1 MMKTIAPILLACF
14 WFFQA
19 SSQVYEFDT
28 LLSLGKAEFSKDFNE
43 RDFVAASQ
51 YLEQAVVL
59 RPDHAEARYFLGYAY
74 SGLNSNDGSGL
85 IRTTLFKTNRSSVQF
100 EKVIELEPNYSGE
113 IVVLDPYSKISSEWG
128 SLAIAYLD
136 REEPDSARWALQEGR
151 RRGGFSNYS
160 ISFTRA
166 ILDYCYTNSI
176 LMSRGDMMTFPLLY
190 TQLVDEYRRD
200 VSVIDLSL
208 LNTSWYEKILEK
220 YFNVEF
226 DLPKEILDTIQYIE
240 WKDSTI
246 TAGEFSWVVKPSY
259 SNRYLIRGNIL
270 LLNIITTN
278 KFTRDLYFPPE
289 TPSEEL
295 LNLYKHLTPV
305 VYITRVNHDGAEPL
319 SHQVYLDA
327 IRRILE
333 ISHLANPNIKSDMDY
348 ITMVRWDI
356 LKRISE
362 SMNSNKPDDAREL
375 LNIMDHYLD
384 EETFPVNNESFK
396 EFIDFCRELFGE

>member
-1 MMKTIAPILLACF
+1 MIRLVSIVFACF
-14 WFFQA
+14 WFFPAFSQA
-19 SSQVYEFDT
+19 DAFDS
-28 LLSLGKAEFSKDFNE
+28 LFSLGKAEFDKEFSE
-43 RDFVAASQ
+43 RDFVVAAE
-51 YLEQAVVL
+51 YLEKAVAL
-59 RPDHAEARYFLGYAY
+59 RPDHAEAHYFLGYAY

-136 REEPDSARWALQEGR
+136 RDEPDSARWALEEGR

-166 ILDYCYTNSI
+166 ILDYCSDNAV

-190 TQLVDEYRRD
+190 TQLVDGYRTD
-200 VSVIDLSL
+200 VSVIDLDL

-220 YFNVEF
+220 YFKVEF
-226 DLPKEILDTIQYIE
+226 DLPKQMLDTIQYVE
-240 WKDSTI
+240 WKDSAI
-246 TAGEFSWVVKPSY
+246 TAGGFSWVVKPSY

-278 KFTRDLYFPPE
+278 KFTRDLYFPPD

-295 LNLYKHLTPV
+295 LSLYKHLTPV

-333 ISHLANPNIKSDMDY
+333 ISYLANPNIKSDMDY

-362 SMNSNKPDDAREL
+362 SMNSNKPDNAREL
-375 LNIMDHYLD
+375 LNIMDLYL
-384 EETFPVNNESFK
+384 EEEIFPVNNESFR
-396 EFIDFCRELFGE
+396 EYIDFCRELLNP